1 MRNESENR
9 GKQVHSFESMT
20 KVKATVARNEV
31 ESLKKKT
38 YYLIVTNPTAHRQ
51 YHLDCYLHHCVTR
64 MSGRVMMTRP
74 NRIND

>member
-9 GKQVHSFESMT
+9 GKPVHSFESMT

-38 YYLIVTNPTAHRQ
+38 YYLIVTNPTAYRQ
-51 YHLDCYLHHCVTR
+51 
-64 MSGRVMMTRP
+64 
-74 NRIND
+74 

>member
-38 YYLIVTNPTAHRQ
+38 YYLIVTNPTAYRQ
-51 YHLDCYLHHCVTR
+51 
-64 MSGRVMMTRP
+64 
-74 NRIND
+74 